1 MRIFL
6 LLLALGAAA
15 CGSSTDLALDRSTPV
30 PIYARID
37 VAGAPFAVH
46 FAGVS
51 QDSRCPRNAMCIWAG
66 DAVAQV
72 DLVAPGDSVR
82 VALHTSSAAG
92 ATSTTFH
99 DYVVELVALDP
110 VPEAG
115 KPTDPTTYVATIRIK
130 HK

>member
-1 MRIFL
+1 MRALL

-15 CGSSTDLALDRSTPV
+15 CGSSTDLALDRPTPV
-30 PIYARID
+30 PIDARID

-51 QDSRCPRNAMCIWAG
+51 QDSRCPMGAMCVWAG

-72 DLVAPGDSVR
+72 DLVAAGDSVR
-82 VALHTSSAAG
+82 VALHSNAG
-92 ATSTTFH
+92 AGPVSATFH
-99 DYVVELVALDP
+99 DYLVELVALDP
-110 VPEAG
+110 VPQAG
-115 KPTDPTTYVATIRIK
+115 RQIDPGAYVATLRVR